1 MTALHR
7 WQGALRVEDG
17 VLAAWLGF
25 LEPLGAAAGGS
36 SLAEG
41 PLAGAVM
48 VGATLMAIVCL
59 ATRPPDQ
66 PGVHLTDDERVA
78 PRWILAGPLV
88 GGTAIIS
95 ATGFEQLGIRDVD
108 LSGIVLLVAVGAIAL
123 NRFLPVLPALT
134 RRLLVLP
141 FMVVAGSLFNVLTAG
156 ILGTLDPAG
165 MVASIGTPMWGFTA
179 FILLMVGGSLAAFY
193 AMLIV
198 APRQLADP
206 EDGGFRWVIRFVL
219 FLVASLTGIGWLTV
233 MAG

>member
-1 MTALHR
+1 MDR
-7 WQGALRVEDG
+7 WQDALRVEDG
-17 VLAAWLGF
+17 VLAAWLGI
-25 LEPLGAAAGGS
+25 LAPLGAAAGGP

-41 PLAGAVM
+41 PLAGALM
-48 VGATLMAIVCL
+48 VVATLLAIVCL

-66 PGVHLTDDERVA
+66 PGVHLTDEKRLA

-88 GGTAIIS
+88 GATAIIS
-95 ATGFEQLGIRDVD
+95 ATGFEQLGINGVD
-108 LSGIVLLVAVGAIAL
+108 LSGIVLVVAVAAIVL
-123 NRFLPVLPALT
+123 NRYLPVLPTLS

-165 MVASIGTPMWGFTA
+165 MVASIGTPIWGFTA

-206 EDGGFRWVIRFVL
+206 EDGGFRWVIRFLL
-219 FLVASLTGIGWLTV
+219 FLVASLTGIGWLAV
-233 MAG
+233 IA